1 MKTNGA
7 WILWLTAHLVL
18 LLSTRNPIYILA
30 TLTGLLLT
38 GSRIT
43 QKKNRSFWLLQNLR
57 FLLTMVALSTLIN
70 ALFTHTGDS
79 ILFTIP
85 ESWLLFG
92 GVITLESAVYGA
104 INGLVIG
111 TLYLLF
117 NVLNQ
122 ALTIKQITRL
132 IPRAF
137 YPLAMTITVALTF
150 FPSIQQRTMEIKEA
164 QMIRGNRMKKIKDW
178 LPILI
183 PLLVT
188 SLESAILL
196 SESMTARG
204 FHVRQG
210 SKTSNLAT
218 IGLVLAA
225 FAVFSGW
232 ILKLYG
238 YPDWLSLL
246 LYILGGLLLIIIL
259 ACTGRQTRV
268 TRFHQDVWH
277 LKDILASILFTL
289 LISGFVILRLKNTL
303 PSLSYSPYP
312 ILSAPTFQWFGLI
325 FCFSA
330 VLPAL
335 LKSND

>member
-1 MKTNGA
+1 MKTNGS
-7 WILWLTAHLVL
+7 WVLWLTAHLVL
-18 LLSTRNPIYILA
+18 LFSTRNPIYILV
-30 TLTGLLLT
+30 TLAGLLLS

-79 ILFTIP
+79 ILFTLP
-85 ESWLLFG
+85 ESWLLIG
-92 GVITLESAVYGA
+92 GVITLESSVYGA

-111 TLYLLF
+111 ALYLLF

-122 ALTIKQITRL
+122 ALTIKQTIHL

-150 FPSIQQRTMEIKEA
+150 FPSIQQRTREIKEA

-178 LPILI
+178 LPLLI

-210 SKTSNLAT
+210 SKTANIMV

-246 LYILGGLLLIIIL
+246 LYILGGLLLITIL
-259 ACTGRQTRV
+259 TYAGRQTKI
-268 TRFHQDVWH
+268 TRFHQEVWH
-277 LKDILASILFTL
+277 LKDVLASIFFTL
-289 LISGFVILRLKNTL
+289 LISGFVILRMKNTL

-312 ILSAPTFQWFGLI
+312 ILSAPTVQWVGVI

-330 VLPAL
+330 MLPAL
-335 LKSND
+335 LKTND

>member
-1 MKTNGA
+1 MKTNGS
-7 WILWLTAHLVL
+7 WILWLTAHLIL
-18 LLSTRNPIYILA
+18 LFSARNPIYILV
-30 TLTGLLLT
+30 TLAGLLIS
-38 GSRIT
+38 GSRMT
-43 QKKNRSFWLLQNLR
+43 QKKNRPFWLLQNLR

-79 ILFTIP
+79 ILFTLP
-85 ESWLLFG
+85 ESWLLVG

-122 ALTIKQITRL
+122 ALTIKQIIHL

-137 YPLAMTITVALTF
+137 YPMAMTITVALTF

-210 SKTSNLAT
+210 SKTANLAT
-218 IGLVLAA
+218 IELVLAA
-225 FAVFSGW
+225 FTVFSGW
-232 ILKLYG
+232 ILSLYD
-238 YPDWLSLL
+238 YPEWLSLL
-246 LYILGGLLLIIIL
+246 LYILGGLLLIFIL
-259 ACTGRQTRV
+259 TCEGRQTRI
-268 TRFHQDVWH
+268 TRFHQEVWH
-277 LKDILASILFTL
+277 LKDVLASVFFSLMLVGLIILM
-289 LISGFVILRLKNTL
+289 LRDAL

-312 ILSAPTFQWFGLI
+312 SLSAPTFQWIGVI
-325 FCFSA
+325 FCLNA
-330 VLPAL
+330 WLPAL
-335 LKSND
+335 LKTND